1 MPGGESNADCQSR
14 SITVL
19 KTILKEHMGKKIA
32 MGTHGLVM
40 TLMMNYFDSR
50 YGLDFLDRLKKP
62 DVYKLQFEG
71 LELIEVIRMW

>member
-19 KTILKEHMGKKIA
+19 KTILKEHMGKKSA

>member
-1 MPGGESNADCQSR
+1 
-14 SITVL
+14 
-19 KTILKEHMGKKIA
+19 